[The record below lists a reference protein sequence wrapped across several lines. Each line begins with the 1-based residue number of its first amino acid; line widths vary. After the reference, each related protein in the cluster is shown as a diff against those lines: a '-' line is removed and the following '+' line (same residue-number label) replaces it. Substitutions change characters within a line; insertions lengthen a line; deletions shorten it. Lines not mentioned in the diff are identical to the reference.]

1 MLVLS
6 APMLLL
12 TILAIWLEDGGP
24 VFFRQTRIGI
34 RGQEFDFL
42 KLRSMRSAAGDNAH
56 REYVKKWIRLGDRAA
71 VNGNGNGVAQ
81 NGEKVFKLTDDKRIT
96 RVGRIIRRYRIDELP
111 QIINVL
117 RGDMSLIGPRPALPY
132 ELELY
137 KGWHRRRLDAVPG
150 ITGLWQVSGGNRLVL
165 RRHGAARRQIH
176 RRLVAHQRHQDSRAH
191 RAGAAS
197 RRGPVSSRAQTA
209 TARALPPLDEVGSQA
224 RIHRSAAGAIR
235 RCDSKL
241 WQAFARSVRDNVFAE
256 IALQVIRVGGMVV
269 LARALMPND
278 FGIFRV
284 LLIVMYF
291 ALIPIEN
298 GIPEALIQRRNLLPE
313 HESTGWCLSVAVS
326 LAMAMLIYVTAPL
339 VAHLMLMPAIV
350 PYIRL
355 LCIPLVF
362 QGTAMVS
369 NARLRREMRFGA
381 LARARKFLREMVFLA
396 AALLLLFE
404 GYARWSLPGALAA
417 RIFAYS
423 AALWV
428 ADRRFTAAWPRLWA
442 ARDFSRFTTTVWG
455 ARAMYTMS
463 SNADFLLVGRFLG
476 SNALGFYGMA
486 WDLLRFV
493 PDRLFRVAGRVIF
506 PAFSR
511 VQDDNEQMAARSP
524 ISPDTSRASCCRL
537 WRWRRSRRRSLSA
550 SSTAQNGCPRRSAS
564 ACFRSASP

>member
-1 MLVLS
+1 M
-6 APMLLL
+6 
-12 TILAIWLEDGGP
+12 
-24 VFFRQTRIGI
+24 
-34 RGQEFDFL
+34 
-42 KLRSMRSAAGDNAH
+42 
-56 REYVKKWIRLGDRAA
+56 
-71 VNGNGNGVAQ
+71 
-81 NGEKVFKLTDDKRIT
+81 
-96 RVGRIIRRYRIDELP
+96 
-111 QIINVL
+111 
-117 RGDMSLIGPRPALPY
+117 
-132 ELELY
+132 
-137 KGWHRRRLDAVPG
+137 
-150 ITGLWQVSGGNRLVL
+150 
-165 RRHGAARRQIH
+165 
-176 RRLVAHQRHQDSRAH
+176 
-191 RAGAAS
+191 
-197 RRGPVSSRAQTA
+197 SSRAQTA
-209 TARALPPLDEVGSQA
+209 TARALPPLDELGSKPEFIAPQPA
-224 RIHRSAAGAIR
+224 QSADAE
-235 RCDSKL
+235 SKL

-381 LARARKFLREMVFLA
+381 LASAEVFAEMVFLV
-396 AALLLLFE
+396 AALLLLVE
-404 GYARWSLPGALAA
+404 GYPRSSLPGALAA

-428 ADRRFTAAWPRLWA
+428 TDRRFTMAWPRLWA

-455 ARAMYTMS
+455 ARAIYVCS

-476 SNALGFYGMA
+476 SGALGFYGMA

-493 PDRLFRVAGRVIF
+493 PDRLFRVAGRVTF

-511 VQDDNEQMAARSP
+511 VQDDNAQMARAFTDFTAYIARFVLP
-524 ISPDTSRASCCRL
+524 IMVMAAIAAPEFVGIVYGQKWMPAALCIRLLSIGFTLMGLRIGIGSVFFSKDHPSYDMWTHGIRLILIVVTVLPLAMFAGLGGISADMAVVEGVVSLIGLALAASLIDTTLMHLLGAAGPGLKLAIVCAMAALAGKVLALTAGLNELEVLLAEAIPALAVFLWMEASVFFDMI
-537 WRWRRSRRRSLSA
+537 SKA
-550 SSTAQNGCPRRSAS
+550 
-564 ACFRSASP
+564 FRPAPSQA

>member
-1 MLVLS
+1 MS
-6 APMLLL
+6 A
-12 TILAIWLEDGGP
+12 
-24 VFFRQTRIGI
+24 
-34 RGQEFDFL
+34 
-42 KLRSMRSAAGDNAH
+42 RSQ
-56 REYVKKWIRLGDRAA
+56 L
-71 VNGNGNGVAQ
+71 
-81 NGEKVFKLTDDKRIT
+81 
-96 RVGRIIRRYRIDELP
+96 
-111 QIINVL
+111 
-117 RGDMSLIGPRPALPY
+117 
-132 ELELY
+132 
-137 KGWHRRRLDAVPG
+137 
-150 ITGLWQVSGGNRLVL
+150 
-165 RRHGAARRQIH
+165 GAARPILPIDDEIGARPEF
-176 RRLVAHQRHQDSRAH
+176 VAPQPSSSADAD
-191 RAGAAS
+191 AS
-197 RRGPVSSRAQTA
+197 
-209 TARALPPLDEVGSQA
+209 
-224 RIHRSAAGAIR
+224 
-235 RCDSKL
+235 L
-241 WQAFARSVRDNVFAE
+241 WQSFARSVRDNVFAE
-256 IALQVIRVGGMVV
+256 IAMQLIRVGGMVI

-298 GIPEALIQRRNLLPE
+298 GIPEALIQRRDLLPE
-313 HESTGWCLSVAVS
+313 HESTGWYLSVVISIAAAV
-326 LAMAMLIYVTAPL
+326 LIYLTAP
-339 VAHLMLMPAIV
+339 VVGRLMLMPEIV

-381 LARARKFLREMVFLA
+381 LASAEVFAEMVFLA

-428 ADRRFTAAWPRLWA
+428 TDRRFTMAWPRLWA

-455 ARAMYTMS
+455 ARTMYTMS

-511 VQDDNEQMAARSP
+511 VQDDNEQMASAFTDFTGYIARFVLP
-524 ISPDTSRASCCRL
+524 IMAMAAIAAPEFVGVVYGAKWLPAALPIRLLAIGFTLMGLRIGIGSVFFSKDHPSYDMWTHGIRLILIVVTVLPLSLFSGLGGVSADMAVVEGAVSLIGLWLAATLIDTTLGHLLEAAGPGFKLAIICGLAALAGKMLALAAGMNEVTVLLAEAVPALAVFIWMEASVLLDMVTKAYRPAP
-537 WRWRRSRRRSLSA
+537 SQA
-550 SSTAQNGCPRRSAS
+550 A
-564 ACFRSASP
+564 